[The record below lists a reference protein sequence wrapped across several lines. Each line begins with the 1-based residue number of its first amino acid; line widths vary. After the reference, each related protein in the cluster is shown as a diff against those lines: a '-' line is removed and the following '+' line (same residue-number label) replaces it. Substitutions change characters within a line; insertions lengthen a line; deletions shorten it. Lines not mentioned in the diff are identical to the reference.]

1 MNSVSLVARHFGR
14 PVLLTVEA
22 ARFWGERATRID
34 PEAFHRSQSGLLS
47 RPGAWMRKVGLFKDD
62 QERKE
67 PAAPKPGFYAPP
79 YANAPDDEGLGWS
92 LVEGIACI
100 DVTGPLMDRG
110 FEVCGEW
117 YHGYDTLAQA
127 MTEAVADS
135 RVSGVFLRL
144 SSPGGVASGGLPDL
158 AALMRSLRASAGGK
172 PIWAYCD
179 EANSAAYWIA
189 AQCDQIVA
197 PAFGL
202 LGSIGA
208 VIVHAEES
216 EALAMHGIKVTA
228 IQFGEKKTDGASF
241 KPLSAGAH
249 ADLQAVIDEC
259 GRAFVSDVVLGRP
272 ALSRETCLTTQ
283 AGVFMAQHADATR
296 SALALKLCDQVM
308 NEQQAF
314 RALQA
319 AAKGSGII
327 VPSNPGARA
336 AADSKAGQIA
346 ASKPPSENS
355 MKKVKAEDAPAEGG
369 GGADETVQKIADI
382 CAGGEID
389 SDQKLILIRGIL
401 DEEKPAPAAAEP
413 APAEPAPAAQSEADR
428 AKAILALPE
437 AKANPS
443 LANALAFTAK
453 SVDDAKAALKAAAG
467 DRAAAKLSAI
477 PDVSLGAAG
486 EEAAGGKTADQKAA
500 EFIRASAAAAGGGR
514 RRGKL

>member
-1 MNSVSLVARHFGR
+1 MNSLSLVARHYGR
-14 PVLLTVEA
+14 PVLMTVDA
-22 ARFWGERATRID
+22 ARFWGERATAID
-34 PEAFHRSQSGLLS
+34 PDAFQRPRSGLLS
-47 RPGAWMRKVGLFKDD
+47 RPGAWLRKAGLFKDD
-62 QERKE
+62 QERGE
-67 PAAPKPGFYAPP
+67 TTAPKPGFYAPP
-79 YANAPDDEGLGWS
+79 YAKAPDDEGLGWS

-110 FEVCGEW
+110 FEICGEW
-117 YHGYDTLAQA
+117 YHGYDTLALA
-127 MTEAVADS
+127 MTEAVNDS
-135 RVSGVFLRL
+135 RVGGVFLRL

-158 AALMRSLRASAGGK
+158 AALMRELRASAGGK

-189 AQCDQIVA
+189 AQCDQIIA
-197 PAFGL
+197 PAFGM

-241 KPLSAGAH
+241 KPLSAGAQ
-249 ADLQAVIDEC
+249 ADLQAIIDEC
-259 GRAFVSDVVLGRP
+259 GRAFVSDVALGRP
-272 ALSRETCLTTQ
+272 ILSAETCLSTQ

-296 SALALKLCDQVM
+296 SALAMKLCDQVM
-308 NEQQAF
+308 NEQTAF

-319 AAKGSGII
+319 VAKGGEII
-327 VPSNPGARA
+327 VPPNPGARA

-346 ASKPPSENS
+346 AAKSPTEKTMTTKP
-355 MKKVKAEDAPAEGG
+355 KAEDAAAEGG

-389 SDQKLILIRGIL
+389 ADQKLILIRGIL
-401 DEEKPAPAAAEP
+401 DEEKPAPAPAEP
-413 APAEPAPAAQSEADR
+413 APAESAPAAQSEADR

-437 AKANPS
+437 AKANPA
-443 LANALAFTAK
+443 LANALAFTSK
-453 SVDDAKAALKAAAG
+453 SVDDAKAAFKAAAG
-467 DRAAAKLSAI
+467 DRAAAKLEAI

-486 EEAAGGKTADQKAA
+486 EEAAAKSDDKKTA
-500 EFIRASAAAAGGGR
+500 EFIVASTQAAGIGR
-514 RRGKL
+514 RRR